1 MRKNK
6 SKILLLSGLFLI
18 MSLLWLRQLLPRQ
31 TSSGALTLSK
41 TNMET
46 VRQFEALIQKFH
58 GSDTTV
64 YFVGDTCWMNPT
76 SPRLIRDPF
85 LLVKPTITSPSPKK
99 STVTAQTPAKTPVRE
114 QPRPLPVFK
123 LGGIIF
129 DHRQPQVIINSE
141 IWGIGDTID
150 GFRIVSITPEGVRLS
165 SPQANLYLQISEDE
179 GRKP

>member
-6 SKILLLSGLFLI
+6 SKIILLSGLFLI
-18 MSLLWLRQLLPRQ
+18 MSLLWLRQLMPRQ

-46 VRQFEALIQKFH
+46 VRQFEALLQKFH

-64 YFVGDTCWMNPT
+64 YFAGDTSWLNPT
-76 SPRLIRDPF
+76 SPRLTRDPF
-85 LLVKPTITSPSPKK
+85 LLVKQTITSPVSKK
-99 STVTAQTPAKTPVRE
+99 PTAKVQTPTKTPVRE

-129 DHRQPQVIINSE
+129 DRRQPQVIINSE

-179 GRKP
+179 RRQP